1 MIARL
6 NSSLDRSSFSLALS
20 ELMES
25 ALPFLWLSLLLVVL
39 DISYYLV
46 RSGSVYYAIPHPVP
60 DPSKVIES
68 VLLLAIVTYSAP
80 KTWRSSA

>member
-25 ALPFLWLSLLLVVL
+25 ALPFLWLSLLLFKPQ
-39 DISYYLV
+39 Y
-46 RSGSVYYAIPHPVP
+46 G
-60 DPSKVIES
+60 
-68 VLLLAIVTYSAP
+68 LLLGGQFHRANRNAGL
-80 KTWRSSA
+80 